1 MKVSY
6 MAVAS
11 FHPSTGD
18 TYFMTEVPDWTDEVE
33 SIFKEISKSRVR
45 SEQPD
50 PAPMNQDRPSQAP
63 RTRTFTRPSFDEE
76 DDDHKISPLPF

>member
-1 MKVSY
+1 

-45 SEQPD
+45 QELPN
-50 PAPMNQDRPSQAP
+50 PTPMNPSRPSQAP
-63 RTRTFTRPSFDEE
+63 KSKTFTRPTF
-76 DDDHKISPLPF
+76 DDDVPLPF